1 MTQETRPSPFL
12 WSKYPMEMLA
22 ELSPSKT
29 LSHWG
34 RARDKKQLPLNLDV
48 V

>member
-34 RARDKKQLPLNLDV
+34 RARDKQQLPLNLDV